1 MLFRSTG
8 FDLSS
13 KSNIRTSV
21 PYCTVYERYGWIPK
35 SIITGKDKDDNEY
48 VYALMIC
55 SGLESESQA
64 ILHKVKE
71 VKNHPYQEFKFK
83 EVPNRMDGR
92 GPVEMLFDIQA
103 YINEVVNTRLNK
115 SRIVHLGL
123 WKLRGNI
130 TPQQVSRLFT
140 TGAIKL
146 DQTSDIEP
154 LNTGSIDPSSYRDE
168 EQAFSWGTKV
178 TQSVDQTDQPASKKA
193 SIAIIENQESN
204 KAYNLRIEDI
214 FLNLEKA
221 FREKI
226 VPIINKE
233 LTKEEI
239 VRITGDVNSMKEL
252 DEQLARNYVYGQV
265 NDLIKKG
272 GITPPTEQD
281 IELMIQNAVQDM
293 SKMGEDRPM
302 PVVEEFFNT
311 EYDVTVTVT
320 DETINKATIAQ
331 MLQNILPIVAQTGKP
346 VDGILTELFDT
357 LGIDGER
364 MLNQMNK
371 QQQQLPQGQQTSNQ
385 GDQLSKEQQAGM
397 TQEPPMLGQNM

>member
-1 MLFRSTG
+1 
-8 FDLSS
+8 
-13 KSNIRTSV
+13 
-21 PYCTVYERYGWIPK
+21 
-35 SIITGKDKDDNEY
+35 
-48 VYALMIC
+48 MIC

-178 TQSVDQTDQPASKKA
+178 TQSVDQTDQPARDRKST
-193 SIAIIENQESN
+193 
-204 KAYNLRIEDI
+204 R
-214 FLNLEKA
+214 LN
-221 FREKI
+221 
-226 VPIINKE
+226 
-233 LTKEEI
+233 
-239 VRITGDVNSMKEL
+239 S
-252 DEQLARNYVYGQV
+252 
-265 NDLIKKG
+265 
-272 GITPPTEQD
+272 
-281 IELMIQNAVQDM
+281 
-293 SKMGEDRPM
+293 SH
-302 PVVEEFFNT
+302 
-311 EYDVTVTVT
+311 
-320 DETINKATIAQ
+320 
-331 MLQNILPIVAQTGKP
+331 
-346 VDGILTELFDT
+346 
-357 LGIDGER
+357 
-364 MLNQMNK
+364 
-371 QQQQLPQGQQTSNQ
+371 
-385 GDQLSKEQQAGM
+385 
-397 TQEPPMLGQNM
+397 